1 MKFLLTIYI
10 CSAISGDCFTSPDYP
25 KVYDDHHDCVRAG
38 LSESYEIIY
47 AEGNFTKDQINNTQI
62 YPKFICLPT
71 EDKGKIVT

>member
-10 CSAISGDCFTSPDYP
+10 CSAISGDCFTNPDYP

-47 AEGNFTKDQINNTQI
+47 AED
-62 YPKFICLPT
+62 
-71 EDKGKIVT
+71 EGKITT